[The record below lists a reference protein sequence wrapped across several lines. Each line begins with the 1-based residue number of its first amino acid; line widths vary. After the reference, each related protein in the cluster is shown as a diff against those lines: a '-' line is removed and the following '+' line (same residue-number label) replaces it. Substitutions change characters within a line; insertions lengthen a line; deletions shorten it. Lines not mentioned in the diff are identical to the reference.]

1 MTDSTKDE
9 YRSKIK
15 ELAKKTKISEI
26 YIAKKA
32 LELASNENDKT
43 SKKAH
48 IGYYLIDEGINSL
61 YDALKYK
68 TSRKMST
75 KDKTKAYLLGTAFLT
90 VLLAIRNGKF
100 NRA

>member
-61 YDALKYK
+61 YDA
-68 TSRKMST
+68 KMST

-90 VLLAIRNGKF
+90 ILLAIRNGKF